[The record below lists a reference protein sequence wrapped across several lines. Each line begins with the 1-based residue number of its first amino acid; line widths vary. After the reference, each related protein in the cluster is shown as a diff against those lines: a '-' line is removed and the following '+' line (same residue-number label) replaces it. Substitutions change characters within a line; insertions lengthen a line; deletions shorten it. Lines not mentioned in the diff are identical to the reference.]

1 MSHQIKKNLSL
12 LFKPEGVFLLLSI
25 LIGGGFT
32 ILIPYGAGFDEEQ
45 HVIRIYDLAAWNWLP
60 NQHSSTNSALFV
72 PHDFF
77 KYSYQRRFFQTP
89 AFDLLLGRG
98 MRWPL
103 KKTDVVEVSTRSFYS
118 PFNFLPQALV
128 ARFFWRKYD
137 FPVVPIAILCRMAGL
152 AIYIVLSSLAIR
164 FLPTGKWVLT
174 VLALAP
180 SALFQAAT
188 LNADGFT
195 NAASFLFIAAV
206 LHLSLDLKSILS
218 RRKIILLVFSILL
231 VGVAKPGMIV
241 LFPLLFLVPFQRF
254 PGKKWKLV
262 VGTAVILAVIF
273 AVQYNALAVQSSQ
286 FAGSDE
292 GSLSQKVRLIFE
304 HPWSFLCTLLWGNLH
319 AAGNYFTEWI
329 AVYGHWVGSVP
340 VLVYPLFFAALII
353 ALGLEHPPV
362 SLKPLQRWVLGI
374 MFLIS
379 SGTFALMYT
388 LNNFTPD
395 NLEGFGHQGRYYI
408 PTAPLLYL
416 ALNGLI
422 IFRNPFK
429 KKAPIFLITSIITAL
444 ALYTLGLY
452 ATYYTYCGT
461 TWYTFKGCTQPV
473 YKNIDWSQTPEITLS
488 PSNNS
493 LRQEFPNRCGVIEQ
507 IQFYVRAH
515 STDAKAFLSFSLED
529 ADHNLLYQQQI
540 PLDSLPAMSFI
551 NLNVFSQTIGNKI
564 GTSFELVI
572 LGNGQVELALNGG
585 DYFREAHLTAH
596 GEEISDDLVFRYTC
610 QPFLKQI
617 IQGVN

>member
-128 ARFFWRKYD
+128 ARFFWHEYD

-180 SALFQAAT
+180 SALFQAST

-304 HPWSFLCTLLWGNLH
+304 HPWSFLYTLLWGNLH